1 MQYRTL
7 GKTGIKVSEVGMGC
21 EGFEGKS
28 FKECEQLLDFAMQ
41 NNINFF
47 DLYTSNPEV
56 RRNLGK
62 VLKKYPRN
70 KFIIQG
76 HLCTI
81 WKDGQYCRTRD
92 IDKLIPSFEQ
102 ILTLMQIEYVDIGMV
117 HYVDDKND
125 YDIVMNGP
133 IIEYA
138 KQLKQKGIIKSIGLS
153 THNTDIAL
161 LAAESGIMDV
171 IMFSIN
177 PAYDMLPANEDV
189 NIFFEESTY
198 DRVYEGIDPKRDQ
211 LYQTCQNK
219 GIALTV
225 MKPFAGGLLLDEKQ
239 SPFGKAMTP
248 IQCISYCL
256 DRPGVASVLGGMASI
271 DQVKQAVDYCTASEK
286 QRDYSEI
293 LANAPRSSFSGH
305 CMYCG
310 HCAPCTVKIDI
321 ASVNKYLDLAIAQG
335 FIPETVQ
342 NHYDLLEHHA
352 GECIKCGQCMKNCP
366 FGTNIIEKMEQAEQL
381 FGK

>member
-1 MQYRTL
+1 MYKRQ
-7 GKTGIKVSEVGMGC
+7 
-21 EGFEGKS
+21 
-28 FKECEQLLDFAMQ
+28 
-41 NNINFF
+41 
-47 DLYTSNPEV
+47 
-56 RRNLGK
+56 
-62 VLKKYPRN
+62 
-70 KFIIQG
+70 IQG

-198 DRVYEGIDPKRDQ
+198 DLSLIH
-211 LYQTCQNK
+211 
-219 GIALTV
+219 I
-225 MKPFAGGLLLDEKQ
+225 
-239 SPFGKAMTP
+239 
-248 IQCISYCL
+248 
-256 DRPGVASVLGGMASI
+256 
-271 DQVKQAVDYCTASEK
+271 
-286 QRDYSEI
+286 
-293 LANAPRSSFSGH
+293 
-305 CMYCG
+305 
-310 HCAPCTVKIDI
+310 
-321 ASVNKYLDLAIAQG
+321 
-335 FIPETVQ
+335 
-342 NHYDLLEHHA
+342 
-352 GECIKCGQCMKNCP
+352 
-366 FGTNIIEKMEQAEQL
+366 
-381 FGK
+381 

>member
-1 MQYRTL
+1 MQYRIL

-28 FKECEQLLDFAMQ
+28 FDECEKLLDYAIE
-41 NNINFF
+41 NNINFL

-56 RRNLGK
+56 RRNLGNA
-62 VLKKYPRN
+62 LKKYPRDS
-70 KFIIQG
+70 FVIQG
-76 HLCTI
+76 HLCTT
-81 WKDGQYCRTRD
+81 WKDGQYCRTRNMQE
-92 IDKLIPSFEQ
+92 IIPSFEQ
-102 ILTLMQIEYVDIGMV
+102 ILTLMQIDYVDIGMV

-125 YDIVMNGP
+125 YDTVMNNG

-138 KQLKQKGIIKSIGLS
+138 KQLKQKGIIKSIGIS

-161 LAAESGIMDV
+161 LAAQSGIIEV

-211 LYQTCQNK
+211 LYQICQNK

-225 MKPFAGGLLLDEKQ
+225 MKPFAGGLLLDDKQ

-271 DQVKQAVDYCTASEK
+271 EQIKQAVDYCTASDK

-293 LANAPRSSFSGH
+293 LANAPKSSFSGH

-352 GECIKCGQCMKNCP
+352 SECIKCGRCIKNCP
-366 FGTNIIEKMEQAEQL
+366 FVTNIIEKMEQAEQL

>member
-7 GKTGIKVSEVGMGC
+7 GKTDIKVSEIGMGC
-21 EGFEGKS
+21 EGFEGKP

-56 RRNLGK
+56 RRNLGSE
-62 VLKKYPRN
+62 LKKYPRN

-81 WKDGQYCRTRD
+81 WEDGQYCRTRD
-92 IDKLIPSFEQ
+92 IDKIIPSFEQ

-125 YDIVMNGP
+125 FDIVMNGP

-161 LAAESGIMDV
+161 LAAKSGIMDV

-198 DRVYEGIDPKRDQ
+198 DRVYEGIDPKREE
-211 LYQTCQNK
+211 LYQTCQNN

-256 DRPGVASVLGGMASI
+256 DRPSVASVLGGMASI

-286 QRDYSEI
+286 QRDYS
-293 LANAPRSSFSGH
+293 
-305 CMYCG
+305 
-310 HCAPCTVKIDI
+310 
-321 ASVNKYLDLAIAQG
+321 
-335 FIPETVQ
+335 
-342 NHYDLLEHHA
+342 
-352 GECIKCGQCMKNCP
+352 
-366 FGTNIIEKMEQAEQL
+366 
-381 FGK
+381 